1 LGDSIG
7 GPSTNLI
14 GVIACII
21 AGGLLAATDEALA
34 VFGEARAHAAHDEG
48 GRYSRT
54 AARFL
59 SSYKTISV
67 RLMAG
72 RILALLGTAVLSYDL
87 ALHLDNVWARRA
99 VVAVAALV
107 YATTIGTTTTLA
119 SRRAGRVAL
128 PLLRYVR
135 PLELLVAPF
144 AAPLVVASNLIDK
157 LLPPRPED
165 DPERVTEV
173 VVEHIIERGEE
184 QGSIA
189 QHDAELL
196 LSVLEFRETVAREI
210 MVPRTSMVAIDVETA
225 LPDVIKLVVEKGHS
239 RYPVYR
245 SSIDHPIGLV
255 YAKDLFR
262 MFGNGNNGH
271 GKLEDA
277 IRAPLFFAA
286 ESQKIS
292 DLLRQMQARRTH
304 LAIVVDE
311 YGGTSGMVTLE
322 DIIEEIVGE
331 IRDEHDGDEAP
342 VKQIAPGRY
351 IAKADVSVHDLA
363 EITGLR
369 LPVGASGYESLGG
382 MLIDL
387 AGRVPRSGESIEI
400 GNHDLIVRAADERRV
415 TRVEVVER
423 SEQLP
428 PAAE

>member
-1 LGDSIG
+1 
-7 GPSTNLI
+7 
-14 GVIACII
+14 V
-21 AGGLLAATDEALA
+21 AGALLAATDEAVA
-34 VFGEARAHAAHDEG
+34 AMGEARWRAARDAG
-48 GRYSRT
+48 GKEART

-59 SSYKTISV
+59 SAPHTITV
-67 RLMAG
+67 RLMTG
-72 RILALLGTAVLSYDL
+72 RIMALLGTAVNAYEL
-87 ALHLDNVWARRA
+87 ALYLDNVWARRGVIA
-99 VVAVAALV
+99 LAALV
-107 YATTIGTTTTLA
+107 YATGIGISSTLA
-119 SRRAGRVAL
+119 SRRAGRLGLA
-128 PLLRYVR
+128 LLRFMR
-135 PLELLVAPF
+135 PVELVIAPF
-144 AAPLVVASNLIDK
+144 AAPLVVASSLIDR

-184 QGSIA
+184 QGAIA
-189 QHDAELL
+189 QHEAELL

-210 MVPRTSMVAIDVETA
+210 MVPRTSVAAIDVETP
-225 LPDVIKLVVEKGHS
+225 LPDVIRLMIEKGHS

-245 SSIDHPIGLV
+245 GSIDHPIGLV
-255 YAKDLFR
+255 YAKDLFGLFVDGK
-262 MFGNGNNGH
+262 MPVQ
-271 GKLEDA
+271 GKLEDL
-277 IRAPLFFAA
+277 IRTPLFFAA

-351 IAKADVSVHDLA
+351 LAKADVSVHDLA

-369 LPVGASGYESLGG
+369 LPENAAGYESLGG

-400 GNHDLIVRAADERRV
+400 GDHDLIVRAADERRV

-423 SEQLP
+423 SQQLP